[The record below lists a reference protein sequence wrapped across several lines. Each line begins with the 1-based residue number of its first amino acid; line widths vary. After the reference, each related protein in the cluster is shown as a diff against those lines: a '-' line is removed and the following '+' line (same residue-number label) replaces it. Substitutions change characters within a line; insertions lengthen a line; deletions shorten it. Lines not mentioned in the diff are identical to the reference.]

1 MKTLFDENGLLNIDE
16 IVANHPSY
24 KAIMEDG
31 EDGVVTDQELRDQA
45 DATIASLHHL
55 ESICTAEQQAA
66 VVDAISQLSVLYV
79 AYHNYQLQEY
89 RR

>member
-1 MKTLFDENGLLNIDE
+1 MHTLFDENGYLNIGD

-31 EDGVVTDQELRDQA
+31 LVTEEELKSQA

-55 ESICTAEQQAA
+55 QEICNEEQQSAIL
-66 VVDAISQLSVLYV
+66 DAISEMSVLFAV
-79 AYHNYQLQEY
+79 YHNHELQNL
-89 RR
+89 R